1 MSVQDEI
8 KAIEDRLD
16 KRRDLIAARF
26 DDVKLDLSSA
36 ASKAARSWPVFAVA
50 GGLAAGYAI
59 SRTARHRSPSPPIH
73 YVPMRAANGESQA
86 KAKGILAAIL
96 GIAATALKI
105 GTSHEARVFFNAVK
119 RFRDR
124 RRHGY

>member
-8 KAIEDRLD
+8 KTIEDRLD

-26 DDVKLDLSSA
+26 DDVKLELSSA

-59 SRTARHRSPSPPIH
+59 SRTARHRCLLYTSPSP
-73 YVPMRAANGESQA
+73 
-86 KAKGILAAIL
+86 
-96 GIAATALKI
+96 
-105 GTSHEARVFFNAVK
+105 
-119 RFRDR
+119 RDS
-124 RRHGY
+124 